1 MRTTSTLA
9 LTALAICSAA
19 TRADAETVN
28 CTAIT
33 SVPYTISAQGV
44 YCFTGNLATAMTSGN
59 AITIATSNVTLDM
72 NGFKLGGLA
81 AGLETSAVG
90 IFANQQQNATIR
102 NGLVRGLS
110 WGIFLDDA
118 LPFTTS
124 QGHVVEDVLADQ
136 NTFIGIQVAGRGCAL
151 RRNQVVAT
159 GGATLTGDA
168 VGILIIGPDNDVL
181 DNRVAGTSHL
191 A

>member
-81 AGLETSAVG
+81 AGLGTSTVG
-90 IFANQQQNATIR
+90 IFANQQQNITIR
-102 NGLVRGLS
+102 NGIVRGFLH
-110 WGIFLDDA
+110 GIHIQDNP
-118 LPFTTS
+118 PFTTS

-136 NTFIGIQVAGRGCAL
+136 NTFIGMQIEGHGCVL
-151 RRNQVVAT
+151 RRNQVVAS
-159 GGATLTGDA
+159 GGTTLADDA
-168 VGILIIGPDNDVL
+168 AGILIIGSDNDVL
-181 DNRVAGTSHL
+181 DNGVAG
-191 A
+191 